1 MALRDLW
8 PIYTV
13 SLWLYIYIQF
23 TLLSFKAPTGLN
35 WSKVKLETNVDTF
48 LLPSKV
54 QYNILQGGL
63 VSKVSICQYLQLYR
77 HGTCVY
83 GAFSTAFICRF
94 QDLERQQ
101 ALTWYTVQFV
111 QNLSVLAKTKGSNLG
126 MFKKKKKKL
135 SEIWLHGCL
144 VLHIKITR
152 MSKPIK
158 IQSSF
163 SSWYSWNVVI
173 SITQNLIAFCSFVKT
188 IWLYR
193 PASIYIRNAIF
204 GVTFGTEHSVA
215 PLHFWKCYISYTI
228 WYDTIRYDT
237 ILYLTTSNLGAV

>member
-1 MALRDLW
+1 MQISGSGKATSFNL
-8 PIYTV
+8 IYSTV
-13 SLWLYIYIQF
+13 CSKPFSL
-23 TLLSFKAPTGLN
+23 
-35 WSKVKLETNVDTF
+35 SKNKRIKFGDVFE
-48 LLPSKV
+48 
-54 QYNILQGGL
+54 
-63 VSKVSICQYLQLYR
+63 
-77 HGTCVY
+77 
-83 GAFSTAFICRF
+83 
-94 QDLERQQ
+94 
-101 ALTWYTVQFV
+101 
-111 QNLSVLAKTKGSNLG
+111 
-126 MFKKKKKKL
+126 KKKKL

-188 IWLYR
+188 IWLHR

-237 ILYLTTSNLGAV
+237 ILYLTTSNLGAVYNS